1 MEDSRSST
9 VAGGE
14 TVTEDQHAV
23 LKRLLESF
31 DASDSQGQG
40 GAIRELIVAAL
51 NQVGGSSE
59 PAVNA
64 VIADDDM
71 SHVNNVET
79 TIEVPSEKH
88 KTLGIKFPV
97 EVRRK
102 IINLRKE
109 GRKCKD
115 IAKELGASVS
125 GVQKVWER
133 FLSTGRIHDRKPST
147 YAGRSRKYSPM
158 EDEVTRLWPQ

>member
-1 MEDSRSST
+1 MED
-9 VAGGE
+9 GE
-14 TVTEDQHAV
+14 LNAECVGEDQHAI

-31 DASDSQGQG
+31 DASDSQGQN

-51 NQVGGSSE
+51 NQVGGSNE
-59 PAVNA
+59 PAA
-64 VIADDDM
+64 VSHISVIEPDDEM

-79 TIEVPSEKH
+79 TVEVPSEKH

-102 IINLRKE
+102 IINMRKE
-109 GRKCKD
+109 GKKCKD

-147 YAGRSRKYSPM
+147 YAGRSRKYLAM
-158 EDEVTRLWPQ
+158 EEEVEYQAYQ